1 MNHILEILP
10 ACVIVLDPKGK
21 ISYCNTAAK
30 TFFETDLIGLSWFDF
45 ITTKLDKAC
54 DDGLSLLLKSGKI
67 ISLDTQSLHPDPGQ
81 VLLIQEF
88 TKTRE
93 QLFNK
98 FNEMLS
104 ANAKDLILEDEQSKK
119 IFDIAKRVAKTEV
132 TVLIFGESGTG
143 KEVLAQF
150 IHQNSSRIKGPFVAI
165 NCAAIPDNMLESLLF
180 GHEKGAF
187 TGAYQS
193 SAGKFE
199 QAQDGTILLDE
210 ISELPL
216 SLQAK
221 LLRVLQEQ
229 VVERIGGKKEIKLN
243 VRILATT
250 NRSLEEMVLNGTFR
264 EDLFYRLNVFP
275 LTTMPLRDRKGDI
288 LPIADHLL
296 KNKNPS
302 PDYKFLSEAAK
313 EKLLNYSWPGNIRE
327 LQNVLARAMILSLG
341 SEIKESDLELNMNK
355 NKEQKTLGAL
365 KEQTEQERILQALKE
380 TKGKR
385 QAAAKLLDISERT
398 LRYKLAK
405 LKENG
410 IEFPCQ
416 RRINE

>member
-1 MNHILEILP
+1 LNHILEILP